1 MVIGIAL
8 RGLGKALL
16 KKGSRKKSKAGK
28 FLERRVN
35 LRDKKIDDAA
45 AKFMK
50 RREVLRGASK
60 KASQDQTKKKFKR
73 VVTDFSKASERADK
87 FSKDLKKKSGG

>member
-35 LRDKKIDDAA
+35 LRDKKIDNAA
-45 AKFMK
+45 EKFK
-50 RREVLRGASK
+50 ARREVLRGASAKNKLDQDVK
-60 KASQDQTKKKFKR
+60 KTVKDVK
-73 VVTDFSKASERADK
+73 KASERADK
-87 FSKDLKKKSGG
+87 FSKDIKKKYGG